1 MQECENQSLSEFN
14 LNIGV
19 SFSERGMYSE
29 HMKSTS
35 IKGI

>member
-1 MQECENQSLSEFN
+1 MQECENQSLSKFN

-19 SFSERGMYSE
+19 SFPEKGMYSE
-29 HMKSTS
+29 DMKSTP